1 LQQLG
6 DKMAYTIIRPGGL
19 KSEAA
24 TGNGVLTSDASV
36 CGSITREDVAN
47 VVIKALLSNKTDNQ
61 VRLAAGAAWQ
71 LSRVRGAPKP
81 VYCCCSACVL
91 HARSLSWTCGA
102 GSSYTVEILMF

>member
-1 LQQLG
+1 MDAVFVLLQQLG

-19 KSEAA
+19 KSEPA

-61 VRLAAGAAWQ
+61 VRLGGCCCGPAAG
-71 LSRVRGAPKP
+71 
-81 VYCCCSACVL
+81 
-91 HARSLSWTCGA
+91 
-102 GSSYTVEILMF
+102 